1 MSVTRRSPARPWL
14 VFAGATT
21 ITLAVMI
28 VCGLQQIAVRTV
40 SLGVPNTERV
50 AVVKPGAL
58 VCQGP
63 ITSPSAAGTV
73 EVWGQPTSGDPQ
85 TTVMVRSV
93 SGRGVISEG
102 LLEPSSGSRPRAP
115 FSPPT
120 TAALFGYQARLNR
133 NIPGGRSV
141 EVCVQAKHGSFAL
154 QGWLALA
161 PGVTMTGGTAGLQF
175 SLVLLKPGGSTLL
188 GSLPTAF
195 ARASLFKLSWLHPWV
210 FWLLCALLLATIL
223 FGSFAIGAA
232 VREEVLDEGVQ
243 APPPAPT
250 SISRD
255 VSS

>member
-1 MSVTRRSPARPWL
+1 MSASRRSPARPWL

-28 VCGLQQIAVRTV
+28 VFGLQQVAVRTV

-50 AVVKPGAL
+50 AVVTPGAP

-73 EVWGQPTSGDPQ
+73 EVWGRPASGDPRP
-85 TTVMVRSV
+85 TVLVRPI
-93 SGRGVISEG
+93 SGRRVIAQG
-102 LLEPSSGSRPRAP
+102 LLASSPGSQPRAS

-133 NIPGGRSV
+133 NIPARRPFQ
-141 EVCVQAKHGSFAL
+141 VCVEAKGGSFAL
-154 QGWLALA
+154 QGWLGLA
-161 PGVTMTGGTAGLQF
+161 PGITMTGGTGGLQF
-175 SLVLLKPGGSTLL
+175 SLVLLKPAGSTLL

-210 FWLLCALLLATIL
+210 FWLLCVLLLSTIL
-223 FGSFAIGAA
+223 LGSLAISAA
-232 VREEVLDEGVQ
+232 VREDVSAEAAGS
-243 APPPAPT
+243 PPPAAT
-250 SISRD
+250 SISHD
-255 VSS
+255 VSA